1 MIRQQY
7 RIDRSYNVHAIE
19 ADFEVLVNG
28 KETAHEP
35 DAQGFDDNERLKTTL
50 NDLPHEWV

>member
-35 DAQGFDDNERLKTTL
+35 DAQGFDDNEGSRICL
-50 NDLPHEWV
+50 NHMSHEWV